1 MSIRGY
7 VFLMFIGTLLAWV
20 AFGGVTANTTPES
33 AGVVGFALFFSTLY
47 VALVGTF
54 ALIGLVLRKFL
65 MRSEIPSRQVWVSF
79 RQSFS
84 FALLIV
90 VALFLQ
96 SKSLL
101 YWWNL
106 LFLVIALTF
115 VEVAIL
121 FLQKNHDA

>member
-7 VFLMFIGTLLAWV
+7 VFLMLIGTLLSWV

-33 AGVVGFALFFSTLY
+33 AGVAGFALFFSTLY

-121 FLQKNHDA
+121 LLQKNRDA

>member
-1 MSIRGY
+1 ML
-7 VFLMFIGTLLAWV
+7 VGTILAWG
-20 AFGGVTANTTPES
+20 AFGGVTANTSPDS
-33 AGVVGFALFFSTLY
+33 AGPVGFALFFVTLY

-54 ALIGLVLRKFL
+54 ALIGLVLRKLL
-65 MRSEIPSRQVWVSF
+65 MRSELPTKQVWISF

-101 YWWNL
+101 YWWNV

-115 VEVAIL
+115 VEVAVL
-121 FLQKNHDA
+121 LLQKNRDA